1 MPVLARTKVD
11 RHYRTTVP
19 REVRK
24 VLEISSNDTIEWVL
38 VGEQVVVKRGGQ
50 YRGLG
55 TEAI

>member
-38 VGEQVVVKRGGQ
+38 VGEHVVVRKGGQ
-50 YRGLG
+50 YRELG
-55 TEAI
+55 AEAI